1 MEQRLTR
8 SQKKL
13 IPNISGPGAD
23 KIGNTIT
30 ELFNA
35 FDEEGKEIE
44 LKKEEEL
51 QKIKGTNE
59 QVLTFANQ
67 MKTLE
72 KILAI

>member
-1 MEQRLTR
+1 MDLVNENLEQRLTR

-44 LKKEEEL
+44 LKKEEEY
-51 QKIKGTNE
+51 
-59 QVLTFANQ
+59 
-67 MKTLE
+67 
-72 KILAI
+72 ILKDAARKWQFNYNSST